1 MHTTLALTAWT
12 VPQDICNP
20 SLEHELC
27 VHVLGAG
34 NKYWIGLYETP
45 HGWMWTS
52 SRCTGNA
59 YLRLSGIESA
69 AHPTGNASGP
79 SLWHTELSLDTCGAV
94 SSTARLAEATCDWG
108 GYRCLCE
115 LGAEALPEYLQIAKA
130 SRASGEKRARLVR
143 MQVATIFSLAVAL
156 PLLMDKRLSSLLQRS
171 VKVVVISTSRRV
183 VLIPI
188 LTLTLILTIAL
199 NLLSPRWPTTRSRR
213 VSVR

>member
-1 MHTTLALTAWT
+1 
-12 VPQDICNP
+12 
-20 SLEHELC
+20 
-27 VHVLGAG
+27 
-34 NKYWIGLYETP
+34 
-45 HGWMWTS
+45 
-52 SRCTGNA
+52 
-59 YLRLSGIESA
+59 
-69 AHPTGNASGP
+69 
-79 SLWHTELSLDTCGAV
+79 
-94 SSTARLAEATCDWG
+94 
-108 GYRCLCE
+108 
-115 LGAEALPEYLQIAKA
+115 
-130 SRASGEKRARLVR
+130 